1 MTISLAVDRLK
12 SEFIANIS
20 YELRTPLNAII
31 GFAEILTN
39 QFFGKLNTRQM
50 EYSQAIVESS
60 QHLTALINDI
70 LDLASIEAGYLEIDR
85 VPVDLQDLLASV
97 YKLGRERAHNRELEL
112 TLDCPSDI
120 GQINADPRR
129 LKQALFNLLSNALKF
144 TPEGGRITIAARRS
158 EDAVVLSIEDT
169 GIGIAEDDMERVFN
183 RFERGDGQSRN
194 AGAGLGLSL
203 VRSLV
208 ELHGGQVE
216 LHSVPSGGTK
226 VDCHLPLYAE
236 PELQTIAV

>member
-1 MTISLAVDRLK
+1 
-12 SEFIANIS
+12 
-20 YELRTPLNAII
+20 
-31 GFAEILTN
+31 
-39 QFFGKLNTRQM
+39 
-50 EYSQAIVESS
+50 
-60 QHLTALINDI
+60 
-70 LDLASIEAGYLEIDR
+70 LASIEAGYLEIDR

-169 GIGIAEDDMERVFN
+169 GIGIAEDDRERVFN

-226 VDCHLPLYAE
+226 VDCHLPLCAE
-236 PELQTIAV
+236 PELKTIAV